1 MMRAIALVNAPSDFA
16 FNSDRNIPRTKSRS
30 RKHTKAASQD
40 FDVDV
45 GILGKGLNFHQVSI
59 IDTMVDGPGSVAR
72 QSKN

>member
-1 MMRAIALVNAPSDFA
+1 MKAIALANSPPEFP
-16 FNSDRNIPRTKSRS
+16 FGSDRNKGRTKSRS
-30 RKHTKAASQD
+30 RKHTKAVSQD

-45 GILGKGLNFHQVSI
+45 GILGKGLNFHQVGI